1 MIRQGLGVLKKIDT
15 NFFYFHLEY
24 QPNTSNKMIYQT
36 IPAKYLDQHTD
47 LLEAVAEGAILRN
60 MCKQLANTRAEEL
73 MQIESSGDALKVGKD
88 INVLKN
94 LEFTIDKNGPML
106 IEFAMDL
113 NLDYYGFDYDQRA
126 YLHKHKRNNVMTMFS
141 MWNTK
146 VTSLVK
152 KYDVSNKYTA
162 NNFES
167 DFSEYGAAERACG
180 Y

>member
-1 MIRQGLGVLKKIDT
+1 
-15 NFFYFHLEY
+15 
-24 QPNTSNKMIYQT
+24 
-36 IPAKYLDQHTD
+36 
-47 LLEAVAEGAILRN
+47 
-60 MCKQLANTRAEEL
+60 MCEQLANTRAEEL

-106 IEFAMDL
+106 IEFATDL

-167 DFSEYGAAERACG
+167 DFSEYGAAERAFG

>member
-1 MIRQGLGVLKKIDT
+1 MICAILLMFAIFSFCYLLFRLDELKIFLFNFFENPQTLKFQKKLIRQGLGVLEKIDT
-15 NFFYFHLEY
+15 KYFYFHLEY

-94 LEFTIDKNGPML
+94 LEFTIDKNGP
-106 IEFAMDL
+106 IIFFAQIH
-113 NLDYYGFDYDQRA
+113 G
-126 YLHKHKRNNVMTMFS
+126 
-141 MWNTK
+141 
-146 VTSLVK
+146 
-152 KYDVSNKYTA
+152 
-162 NNFES
+162 
-167 DFSEYGAAERACG
+167 
-180 Y
+180 